1 MSTSE
6 VTHLKTMTGNLSIG
20 APTVTACMMV
30 IIVQIVDTTNKI
42 NNFSQQYYETIDNYD
57 TCIICK
63 YSYFSPDK
71 FQCP

>member
-1 MSTSE
+1 MNTSE
-6 VTHLKTMTGNLSIG
+6 VIHLKTVTGSLSIG
-20 APTVTACMMV
+20 VPTMTVCMMDAT
-30 IIVQIVDTTNKI
+30 VQIVDITNKI
-42 NNFSQQYYETIDNYD
+42 IQFNQQYYETIDNYD